1 MYDGL
6 RMRNFLAEMKV
17 IDISIPSM
25 YYCDNSSVVQNLNSA
40 PHEWSRAHMNT
51 KDFKCGT
58 LCRAGPNCHFNPT
71 HIDGSCNPADLF
83 TKALARPTFWK
94 HVQTVLEGLT
104 DLWKALSAATK
115 LNCPGLAVAAF
126 VRFYE
131 ALVPWYR

>member
-1 MYDGL
+1 MGDL
-6 RMRNFLAEMKV
+6 PVLTPRQHART
-17 IDISIPSM
+17 
-25 YYCDNSSVVQNLNSA
+25 
-40 PHEWSRAHMNT
+40 RASHT
-51 KDFKCGT
+51 
-58 LCRAGPNCHFNPT
+58 NCHFNPT